1 MISRAIGNSLA
12 LRVGAWFALAS
23 ALVIATIGF
32 YLYSALDRTWS
43 ARQTLQLTSM
53 AILVQNIM
61 ADAPSLERLVEQPD
75 IIGHVLVGHFYMD
88 LWIYGKDGRMLFAS
102 SPDAVPEVAWKS
114 IVPPAPAAPVIA
126 TKLWQPAPR
135 KTYQLAV
142 TRFSSEG
149 AGIGQGFIILALD
162 VSETMQLLRAFK
174 VNIFFTL
181 PAGLLI
187 AMVIGLL
194 VARRG
199 LRPLVHVSETA
210 HHITANHLDER
221 IELKDMPRELQS
233 LVGSFNTMLDRLENS
248 FRRLSEFSA
257 DLAHELR
264 TPLTSLLGRSQA
276 ALLRQRTP
284 DEYREVLESN
294 VETIKWMSALVS
306 DMLFL
311 ARADYAR
318 SALAYEQ
325 VDLREDVD
333 RLIEFYGIAC
343 EERKIGLKAHGR
355 ATASVDRTM
364 LRQALSNLLS
374 NAIRHSPDGGSIDV
388 VLDRDER
395 AATVSVVDH
404 GPGIAPEHASR
415 IFDRFYRADPSRS
428 RDSGGTGLG
437 LAIARSIARMHGGDV
452 SVKSEPGKSTA
463 FTLTIPE
470 PPRNRAAKGAVAA
483 PRDSA
488 SAKRPADLPK
498 TTRIAGPPET
508 AAKIIK
514 M

>member
-1 MISRAIGNSLA
+1 M
-12 LRVGAWFALAS
+12 WFALGS
-23 ALVIATIGF
+23 VLVIATIGF
-32 YLYSALDRTWS
+32 YLHSALDRTLN

-53 AILVQNIM
+53 AILVQNMM
-61 ADAPSLERLVEQPD
+61 ADVPSLERLVEQPD

-88 LWIYGKDGRMLFAS
+88 LWLYGEDGRMLFAS
-102 SPDAVPEVAWKS
+102 SPSVIPEEEWKS
-114 IVPPAPAAPVIA
+114 IVPPAPAVAVIA
-126 TKLWQPAPR
+126 STLWKPAPR
-135 KTYQLAV
+135 KTYRLAA
-142 TRFSSEG
+142 TRFSSKG
-149 AGIGQGFIILALD
+149 DGIGQGFIVLALD
-162 VSETMQLLRAFK
+162 VSETTQLLRAFE
-174 VNIFFTL
+174 VSIFVAL

-194 VARRG
+194 IARRG
-199 LRPLVHVSETA
+199 LRPILRVSETA
-210 HHITANHLDER
+210 RHITASHLYER
-221 IELKDMPRELQS
+221 IELKGIPRELQG
-233 LVGSFNTMLDRLENS
+233 LVDSFNTMLDRLENS

-276 ALLRQRTP
+276 ALLRQRSA

-294 VETIKWMSALVS
+294 VEAIKWMSALVS

-318 SALAYEQ
+318 GALAYEK
-325 VDLREDVD
+325 VDLREEAD
-333 RLIEFYGIAC
+333 RLIEFFGIAC
-343 EERKIGLKAHGR
+343 EEREIGLKAHGR
-355 ATASVDRTM
+355 AMAFVDRAM

-374 NAIRHSPDGGSIDV
+374 NAIRHSPDGGRIDV

-395 AATVSVVDH
+395 AVTVSVIDS
-404 GPGIAPEHASR
+404 GPGIAPEHVSR

-437 LAIARSIARMHGGDV
+437 LAIARSIMRMHGGDV

-470 PPRNRAAKGAVAA
+470 RTRSQAANGTVAA
-483 PRDSA
+483 ARDNTPA
-488 SAKRPADLPK
+488 EQRADLRK
-498 TTRIAGPPET
+498 TARIASPPET
-508 AAKIIK
+508 PAKITK